1 MLTASDQPV
10 PETIA
15 APAAGRSQLQRVLRV
30 EWLAQTGASLCWI
43 ASVFAYGVSSSGD
56 LLQLA
61 AASCWLVANIASAL
75 PGEAD

>member
-1 MLTASDQPV
+1 M
-10 PETIA
+10 
-15 APAAGRSQLQRVLRV
+15 LRV

-61 AASCWLVANIASAL
+61 AASCRLVANIASAL